1 MRITAIKVVCTQGV
15 NIHLY
20 EDVKNIISELRS
32 RHTGYTDFPMELKR
46 QVYSIIYKQL
56 KSKDNTYTQTQLL
69 EYLGLPKDVFKEQY
83 WNMYSPD
90 MKLRQQVYHNLHIPL
105 NYAEVE
111 CNEIYRGILHYIISQ
126 ADQRTDTFFD
136 MFGKMGLVPL
146 FCANGYSNRI
156 VLLARR
162 NYHQLVQFQ
171 NALKKPVKVYKHIRA
186 FTKTIEVMGIE
197 KQKEVLISKINQW
210 LALFSVYQD
219 WSATGYDEYTLAARY
234 FMCNCLRTEYWLD
247 SKLEKTYSYK
257 DGKLVV
263 DDISS
268 YLDGTKM
275 SRSRIKQLCGLSK
288 EDFCK
293 FADMYVKKIHL
304 HLIETDYLNIE
315 SISTSIVKQGLN
327 FQFDRQFL
335 YIDMPKYIREYKRF
349 EFNGAHMMD
358 ILKVL
363 KTYRGNWIMTWKTY
377 VENQNENSP
386 YYRLSSKEADYD
398 NDITL
403 EVIYKEMLN
412 MHNVKPLYVYVY
424 RDKDRNRPQSIAFI
438 TDIDCSETDDRAFMD
453 KYDVGFRD
461 GGHIRKMT
469 MPEFIDK
476 FIRNS
481 HWKMF

>member
-46 QVYSIIYKQL
+46 QVYSIICKQL
-56 KSKDNTYTQTQLL
+56 ASKDNTYTQTQLL
-69 EYLGLPKDVFKEQY
+69 EYLGLPKDVFKEKY

-111 CNEIYRGILHYIISQ
+111 CNEIYRGMLHYIISQ

-171 NALKKPVKVYKHIRA
+171 NALKKPVKVYKHIKA

-263 DDISS
+263 GDVFLETTLKNIQSNGGKIAISV
-268 YLDGTKM
+268 YNGETLEGYQIKGTATYVTEGTVVDTFKAMVEKM
-275 SRSRIKQLCGLSK
+275 
-288 EDFCK
+288 
-293 FADMYVKKIHL
+293 
-304 HLIETDYLNIE
+304 
-315 SISTSIVKQGLN
+315 
-327 FQFDRQFL
+327 
-335 YIDMPKYIREYKRF
+335 
-349 EFNGAHMMD
+349 FNGAATAKGAL
-358 ILKVL
+358 IINPEKVIVTTPGADN
-363 KTYRGNWIMTWKTY
+363 K
-377 VENQNENSP
+377 
-386 YYRLSSKEADYD
+386 KE
-398 NDITL
+398 I
-403 EVIYKEMLN
+403 
-412 MHNVKPLYVYVY
+412 
-424 RDKDRNRPQSIAFI
+424 
-438 TDIDCSETDDRAFMD
+438 
-453 KYDVGFRD
+453 
-461 GGHIRKMT
+461 
-469 MPEFIDK
+469 
-476 FIRNS
+476 
-481 HWKMF
+481 